1 MKFLT
6 LLSLKFEPE
15 ESVQL
20 TENIIPEDVLL
31 EDVLEMS
38 EVITEQES
46 LKKDFN
52 RIGNTEK
59 KN

>member
-1 MKFLT
+1 
-6 LLSLKFEPE
+6 
-15 ESVQL
+15 
-20 TENIIPEDVLL
+20 
-31 EDVLEMS
+31 MS

-59 KN
+59 KKWIVVSYSMVIGEKKICKLWTPATFISSS